1 MKKVK
6 FASIFLALFLSL
18 GTLVS
23 CNDTPS
29 NTTSQDEQ
37 NTSQT
42 SELPEFF
49 DYVHEDER
57 ARLQLDYKDRGFFED
72 GIAEVELKTCIDGDT
87 AHFVSKVGDNST
99 IKVRFYGIDTP
110 ESTGQFE
117 DWGFP
122 AKYFTQE
129 KLENAA
135 ENGTIV
141 VSTPLVDYGAPEKDS
156 TGSRYVGVVWINET
170 VKNAPMDQL
179 YCLNLWIVQ
188 EGYSPSKSV
197 DKVPYLV
204 DVFLEANTQARLY
217 ELHIY
222 SDDID
227 PYMPTGDYQTASIK
241 AIMDE
246 QKELMKNGGDYED
259 HSYYMAN
266 VSVTGTV
273 VAFAEHIVYLQEYVN
288 DDETGTEEW
297 ATIPIFVGMAGVQP
311 KFTTIN
317 TYLNVLGTVGIDDN
331 HGLQISDVQM
341 HPIPYGDH
349 ETTVLQGPDEI
360 VGTEFEA
367 HIFDVKS
374 TDLDHSTDKYLDYL
388 YQKVRI
394 TDDLLVTGGYNDE
407 DAGYTL
413 YVTERNANYSFNI
426 SVPWYFKP
434 DPVNQPSYSV
444 TDYSYFVGKHI
455 SVQGVYSYYIYNGS
469 THYLVIPGLNSDIV
483 VVD

>member
-1 MKKVK
+1 MKKIK
-6 FASIFLALFLSL
+6 FASIVLALFLSL

-23 CNDTPS
+23 CHDTPS

-141 VSTPLVDYGAPEKDS
+141 VSTPLVDYGEPEKDS

-179 YCLNLWIVQ
+179 YFLNLWIVQ
-188 EGYSPSKSV
+188 EG
-197 DKVPYLV
+197 
-204 DVFLEANTQARLY
+204 
-217 ELHIY
+217 
-222 SDDID
+222 
-227 PYMPTGDYQTASIK
+227 
-241 AIMDE
+241 
-246 QKELMKNGGDYED
+246 
-259 HSYYMAN
+259 
-266 VSVTGTV
+266 
-273 VAFAEHIVYLQEYVN
+273 
-288 DDETGTEEW
+288 
-297 ATIPIFVGMAGVQP
+297 
-311 KFTTIN
+311 
-317 TYLNVLGTVGIDDN
+317 
-331 HGLQISDVQM
+331 
-341 HPIPYGDH
+341 
-349 ETTVLQGPDEI
+349 
-360 VGTEFEA
+360 
-367 HIFDVKS
+367 
-374 TDLDHSTDKYLDYL
+374 
-388 YQKVRI
+388 
-394 TDDLLVTGGYNDE
+394 
-407 DAGYTL
+407 
-413 YVTERNANYSFNI
+413 
-426 SVPWYFKP
+426 
-434 DPVNQPSYSV
+434 
-444 TDYSYFVGKHI
+444 
-455 SVQGVYSYYIYNGS
+455 
-469 THYLVIPGLNSDIV
+469 
-483 VVD
+483 